1 MNQEVVNELARRIR
15 REVIYALLKK
25 SFLDHRVSMPDRE
38 QMAYEIEQI
47 AQLPCKT
54 KLMKRLF
61 EDAEELRNERGM
73 FPAPPTISELKFCCT
88 KRGIS
93 YSSVQNVKFGFIPYK
108 CDTELRMLPSVKKML
123 GMYGDAIRKG
133 EKLLLPRN
141 TESNGDIAIL
151 TENIVEHI
159 SIGVER

>member
-1 MNQEVVNELARRIR
+1 MTQEQVNELARRIR

-25 SFLDHRVSMPDRE
+25 SFLDHRVSLPDKE

-47 AQLPCKT
+47 AKLPCKT

-61 EDAEELRNERGM
+61 EDAEELREERGM

-93 YSSVQNVKFGFIPYK
+93 YSSVQNVKFGFLPHK
-108 CDTELRMLPSVKKML
+108 EDKELRMLPSVKAIL
-123 GMYGDAIRKG
+123 GIYGEAIRNG
-133 EKLLLPRN
+133 EKLLLPRQ
-141 TESNGDIAIL
+141 TERNGDIAML
-151 TENIVEHI
+151 TDKVVEHI
-159 SIGVER
+159 SIGVE